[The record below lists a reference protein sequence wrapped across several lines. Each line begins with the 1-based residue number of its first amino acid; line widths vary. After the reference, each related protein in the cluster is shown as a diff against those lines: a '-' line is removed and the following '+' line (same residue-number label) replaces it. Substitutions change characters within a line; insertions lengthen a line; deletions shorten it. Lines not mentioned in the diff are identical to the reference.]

1 MRAELV
7 ATTALRNTRPAGGTD
22 VTDAEAVIAHAAMSS
37 HDAETVLRRL
47 IDDDRADFLAH
58 ASATLHVYG
67 VSRAAAEIIRAH
79 PGFAVSLRDDD
90 GAVVPHL
97 IAEDEDLV
105 NLFDTAI
112 EHIAFI
118 RQELLDGL
126 EHVLVDDPNLLSR
139 RKRAAEAA
147 RLLQPLATATQLV
160 ITGSYGAWRGFV
172 EKHSG
177 KYEDK
182 EIRMIARACLDVL
195 QPEAPLV
202 FEDLAAGERR

>member
-7 ATTALRNTRPAGGTD
+7 AATALRNTRPAGGTD

-47 IDDDRADFLAH
+47 IDDDRTDFLAH

-67 VSRAAAEIIRAH
+67 VSRAAAEIIHAH

-112 EHIAFI
+112 EH
-118 RQELLDGL
+118 
-126 EHVLVDDPNLLSR
+126 LS
-139 RKRAAEAA
+139 
-147 RLLQPLATATQLV
+147 L
-160 ITGSYGAWRGFV
+160 I
-172 EKHSG
+172 H
-177 KYEDK
+177 
-182 EIRMIARACLDVL
+182 I
-195 QPEAPLV
+195 
-202 FEDLAAGERR
+202 